1 MWLPV
6 WSNGNGVHII
16 KTTLGL
22 FRSFSPRLGTESH
35 ICDPCETATSIT
47 LGNKNKWTFFLL
59 KVFFPLS
66 HKFIIHLSYRRVQL
80 CMQALQKEQIKV
92 ELLLSLSEPVKRHTA
107 HFQMIFYVL
116 YKVTSTAS
124 KCKDVQQTISAY
136 IKCQDV
142 QHTISA

>member
-1 MWLPV
+1 
-6 WSNGNGVHII
+6 
-16 KTTLGL
+16 
-22 FRSFSPRLGTESH
+22 
-35 ICDPCETATSIT
+35 
-47 LGNKNKWTFFLL
+47 
-59 KVFFPLS
+59 
-66 HKFIIHLSYRRVQL
+66 
-80 CMQALQKEQIKV
+80 MQALQKEQIKV

-142 QHTISA
+142 QHTISAEGGGGGGGKDAQRSGGEDGCSRTRGVPMKGLRDRGLPLKRPLT